1 MRSGTLF
8 HSFRTALVLT
18 DMLLLL
24 QFGVSDPLKG
34 HIPIALVV
42 LDNSLARSGDEVR
55 CSDFYTPL
63 FCESIFADVFVN
75 QISAQAVQDVR
86 SHIGSF
92 ACLRDVAVVAALP
105 KTRSGKVMRA
115 TMQAIAE
122 SRPFRMP
129 GTIENESVLWD
140 VRDVLH
146 SIGYADK
153 DSVMAA

>member
-1 MRSGTLF
+1 M
-8 HSFRTALVLT
+8 
-18 DMLLLL
+18 
-24 QFGVSDPLKG
+24 
-34 HIPIALVV
+34 
-42 LDNSLARSGDEVR
+42 
-55 CSDFYTPL
+55 
-63 FCESIFADVFVN
+63 
-75 QISAQAVQDVR
+75 QDVK

-129 GTIENESVLWD
+129 GTIENETVLWD

-146 SIGYADK
+146 SMGYADK